1 MSEASALASWALNLD
16 ASYAESTLIAL
27 RTNASIELHFLLLHT
42 MMKKDVDSRDPLA
55 TARFLSHLLSNTPKV
70 GYFDCYHLQPII

>member
-1 MSEASALASWALNLD
+1 
-16 ASYAESTLIAL
+16 
-27 RTNASIELHFLLLHT
+27 

-70 GYFDCYHLQPII
+70 GYFDCYHLQPIIRAVADQIPKADLKLLIEAALPLCAGATDWISL